1 MDILVFV
8 KQVPDL
14 VEDLEIDPSGQ
25 FIDREETMFV
35 LSEPDSHALEEAA
48 LLKERH
54 GGTIT
59 AMTVD
64 IGDADETLF
73 GAIARGA
80 DKAIKITGDYP
91 DHLESHQVALAAAGA
106 AKEVAG
112 DLILVGSQAIDDLD
126 DAPGALLAGYLDLPY
141 VGVVS
146 AVKVEGN
153 EAIVSKELSGG
164 VLMEIKLQLPAV
176 VGIQSAE
183 QPPRYVPVSRVRQV
197 MRSATIDEQDS
208 GVDFAATIGVRSIQR
223 PEPSSVAEM
232 IEGDADEVAD
242 RILEIIRER
251 GILR

>member
-1 MDILVFV
+1 MDTLVLI

-25 FIDREETMFV
+25 FIDREETMFA
-35 LSEPDSHALEEAA
+35 LSESDSHALEEAA

-59 AMTVD
+59 AVTVD

-80 DKAIKITGDYP
+80 DQAIKITGDYP
-91 DHLESHQVALAAAGA
+91 DHLESHQVAQAALGVAKA
-106 AKEVAG
+106 ASY

-146 AVKVEGN
+146 AVKIEGN
-153 EAIVSKELSGG
+153 EAVVSKELSGG
-164 VLMEIKLQLPAV
+164 VLMEIKIQLPAV

-197 MRSATIDEQDS
+197 MRSATIDERES
-208 GVDFAATIGVRSIQR
+208 GVDFEATIGVRSIQR
-223 PEPSSVAEM
+223 PEPARQAEM
-232 IEGDADEVAD
+232 IGGDAEEIAD
-242 RILEIIRER
+242 RILEIVRER